1 LFRHFKIW
9 PTKHFALTQI
19 RLREYEDTIQFLDQR
34 KEISD
39 VVKKI
44 QQHETELRELGVEDY
59 DR

>member
-1 LFRHFKIW
+1 M
-9 PTKHFALTQI
+9 
-19 RLREYEDTIQFLDQR
+19 REYEDTIQFLNQR

-59 DR
+59 DRCICRTALNSVHYTCLQ

>member
-1 LFRHFKIW
+1 M
-9 PTKHFALTQI
+9 
-19 RLREYEDTIQFLDQR
+19 REYEDTIQFLNQR